1 MGRDTTTKCKKCRRE
16 RTKLF
21 LKGEKCYTDK
31 CPMERRPYP
40 PGETGSRRSRSSQY
54 RERLREKQKARH
66 MYGLR
71 EAQFRQYVEE
81 AKQSNDITG
90 DKLLKTLERRLDNVL
105 TEGGLAASHDQ
116 ARQLINHGHVSVNGR
131 LMKSP
136 SYLVEEGDSVGYK
149 QSSLDKKGIKDI
161 LEENEDS
168 ALPEWLD
175 RDSEGAELSV
185 LSYPDP
191 EEAQEGLQ
199 VNLIVEFYSR

>member
-1 MGRDTTTKCKKCRRE
+1 MGRDTKTKCKKCRRE

-31 CPMERRPYP
+31 CPIERRPYP

-71 EAQFRQYVEE
+71 EQQFRKYVED
-81 AKQSNDITG
+81 AKQSKDITG

-105 TEGGLAASHDQ
+105 TQGGLASSHDQ

-149 QSSLDKKGIKDI
+149 KASLEKKGVKEII
-161 LEENEDS
+161 AENEDKS
-168 ALPEWLD
+168 LPEWLD
-175 RDSEGAELSV
+175 RDSEGATLSV